1 MFIVSK
7 DGLSVREPKH
17 ISMWMEY
24 SEETKEEAQRI
35 GNRVMYGDHF
45 YKYRGPQNTTDDLA
59 KRRVD
64 EYLKG
69 KAICSIALD
78 REFVFGT
85 YDEAQGKIVFEKIL
99 AALKNGERFFD
110 MREVES
116 GEDSQCD

>member
-24 SEETKEEAQRI
+24 SEETKAEAQRI
-35 GNRVMYGDHF
+35 ANEAIYGDHF
-45 YKYRGPQNTTDDLA
+45 YKYRGMENITDDLA
-59 KRRVD
+59 KRKVS

-69 KAICSIALD
+69 KAVCSIALD

-85 YDEAQGKIVFEKIL
+85 YDEVQGKIVFEEIVK
-99 AALKNGERFFD
+99 ALKNGEQFFD
-110 MREVES
+110 MREVSFDE
-116 GEDSQCD
+116 